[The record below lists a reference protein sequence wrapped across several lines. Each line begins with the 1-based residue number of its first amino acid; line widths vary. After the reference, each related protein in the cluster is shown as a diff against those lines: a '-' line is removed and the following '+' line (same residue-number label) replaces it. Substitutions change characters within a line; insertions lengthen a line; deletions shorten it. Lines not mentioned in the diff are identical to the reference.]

1 MPKRLKITGI
11 ALLLFSLT
19 APVQALEGAPQ
30 PLSSVPVKVKAAFSH
45 SRIEIGKNFTI
56 TGSVTPARKGVVVQR
71 ERLINGKWVRL
82 SQGSAKTNKKG
93 LWEMNVKAPRKPMTL
108 DYRVLATNVKKS
120 SVVKASVKVILPRP
134 APSVVIETKAAPEA
148 AGTTVNLVGTF
159 KDTGREISI
168 VIEMF
173 QQEVWLPIAA
183 PVTVGDSAWT
193 AELALP
199 LEVGEYKYR
208 VVATTSRGIAYSKE
222 LTYTVLPASTDLIPA
237 FGPGIAPRIWG
248 IDVARYQHMSDTNGD
263 GVADIQDEGL
273 PIDYIKAY
281 AKGLRYVFIK
291 ASDGYVA
298 RDGTTLADNY
308 ALKFATMDRP
318 AAQAAGV
325 FTGLYHFP
333 GMVVTTDDMTKRQK
347 ETAIIEDAREEA
359 IQAADRLAQLG
370 GYTGMD
376 LPYVLDVEPAN
387 GIGIGIDDKAPR
399 ALVSLWVKTWLTE
412 MKARTGRMP
421 IVYSS
426 PSFLTSR
433 FDSDPFWQDI
443 TLWVA
448 RYFGRP
454 QISHDAAVK
463 RINTGGGHP
472 MQDISYSTPWGAGE
486 SLRWSFWQY
495 SSMAKGKDFGILN
508 GARLDMN
515 VFSGDSAAFRLLLQ
529 GFWQPFPFDYQ
540 EIVDLVTFSSLTTSN
555 PQEYDFK
562 VNRLSNNRPVVSG
575 EISLLVD
582 GVRLRGA
589 RASYAGVG
597 VWKITLPE
605 FPIGSVTTIQVQFI
619 DSFGFY
625 APATFEFQHV
635 QQVLPT
641 PSPSPTS

>member
-1 MPKRLKITGI
+1 MSKRIQVLGI
-11 ALLLFSLT
+11 AFVLFSLT
-19 APVQALEGAPQ
+19 APSQALQRSPQ
-30 PLSSVPVKVKAAFSH
+30 PLSNVPVKVQAAFSH
-45 SRIEIGKNFTI
+45 SRIEVGKNFI
-56 TGSVTPARKGVVVQR
+56 ISGSVTPARKGVVVQR

-82 SQGSAKTNKKG
+82 KQGSTKTNKKG
-93 LWEMNVKAPRKPMTL
+93 LWEMNVKAPKKPTTL

-120 SVVKASVKVILPRP
+120 TVVKASVKVILPRP
-134 APSVVIETKAAPEA
+134 APSVVIETKSAPEA
-148 AGTTVNLVGTF
+148 VGTTVNLVGTF

-168 VIEMF
+168 VVEML
-173 QQEVWLPIAA
+173 QQEVWLPIQTL
-183 PVTVGDSAWT
+183 VTVGDSAWT
-193 AELALP
+193 AELTLP

-208 VVATTSRGIAYSKE
+208 VVATTSRGVAYSKE
-222 LTYTVLPASTDLIPA
+222 LSYTVLPASTDLIPA
-237 FGPGIAPRIWG
+237 FGPGITPRIWG

-263 GVADIQDEGL
+263 GVADINDEGL
-273 PIDYIKAY
+273 PIDFIKAF

-298 RDGTTLADNY
+298 RDGTTLADDY
-308 ALKFATMDRP
+308 ALKFASMDRP
-318 AAQAAGV
+318 TAQAAGV

-347 ETAIIEDAREEA
+347 ENAIIEDAREEA
-359 IQAADRLAQLG
+359 IQAANRLAELG

-387 GIGIGIDDKAPR
+387 GLGIGIDDKAPR
-399 ALVSLWVKTWLTE
+399 ALVSLWVKTWLLE

-433 FDSDPFWQDI
+433 FDDDPFWQEV

-463 RINTGGGHP
+463 RIISGGGHP

-486 SLRWSFWQY
+486 LLRWSFWQY

-540 EIVDLVTFSSLTTSN
+540 EIADVVTCTSTASPN
-555 PQEYDFK
+555 PQEYEIRI
-562 VNRLSNNRPVVSG
+562 NRLSNNRPVVSG
-575 EISLLVD
+575 EISILVD
-582 GVRLRGA
+582 GVRLKGA
-589 RASYAGVG
+589 RVVYAGVG
-597 VWKITLPE
+597 VWKVLLPE
-605 FPIGSVTTIQVQFI
+605 FAVGSITTIQVQFS

-625 APATFEFQHV
+625 APAAFEFQHV

-641 PSPSPTS
+641 PSPTPTS

>member
-1 MPKRLKITGI
+1 MSKPYRVLII
-11 ALLLFSLT
+11 SIVLFCLT
-19 APVQALEGAPQ
+19 APTQAFELAPQ
-30 PLSSVPVKVKAAFSH
+30 PLSNIPVKVQATFSH
-45 SRIEIGKNFTI
+45 SRIEVGQNFNI
-56 TGSVTPARKGVVVQR
+56 SGSVTPARKGVVVQR

-82 SQGSAKTNKKG
+82 KQGTAKTNKKG
-93 LWEMNVKAPRKPMTL
+93 LWEMNVKAPKKPTTL

-120 SVVKASVKVILPRP
+120 SVVKASIKVLLPRP
-134 APSVVIETKAAPEA
+134 APTVVIETKSAPEA
-148 AGTTVNLVGTF
+148 VGTTVNLVGTF

-168 VIEMF
+168 ILEML
-173 QQEVWLPIAA
+173 QQDLWV
-183 PVTVGDSAWT
+183 PVPTLITVGDSAWT
-193 AELALP
+193 AELTLP
-199 LEVGEYKYR
+199 SEVGEYKYR

-222 LTYTVLPASTDLIPA
+222 LSYTVLPASTDLIPA

-263 GVADIQDEGL
+263 GVADINDEGL
-273 PIDYIKAY
+273 PIDFIKAY
-281 AKGLRYVFIK
+281 SKGLRYVFIK

-298 RDGTTLADNY
+298 QDGTTLADDY
-308 ALKFATMDRP
+308 ALKFALMDRQV
-318 AAQAAGV
+318 AQAAGI

-347 ETAIIEDAREEA
+347 ESAIIEDAREEA
-359 IQAADRLAQLG
+359 IQAANRLVELG

-376 LPYVLDVEPAN
+376 LPYVLDVEPAK
-387 GIGIGIDDKAPR
+387 GLGIGIDDKAPR

-412 MKARTGRMP
+412 MKARTGRTP

-433 FDSDPFWQDI
+433 FDEDPFWQDI
-443 TLWVA
+443 NLWVA

-463 RINTGGGHP
+463 RIMTGGGHP
-472 MQDISYSTPWGAGE
+472 MQDITYSTPWGAGE
-486 SLRWSFWQY
+486 TLRWSFWQY

-540 EIVDLVTFSSLTTSN
+540 EIADVVTFTSTALS
-555 PQEYDFK
+555 PQEYEIR
-562 VNRLSNNRPVVSG
+562 VNRVSNNRPVVSG
-575 EISLLVD
+575 EISILVD
-582 GVRLRGA
+582 GVRLKGA
-589 RASYAGVG
+589 RVSYTGVG
-597 VWKITLPE
+597 IWKVLLPE
-605 FPIGSVTTIQVQFI
+605 FTVGSATTIEVQFS
-619 DSFGFY
+619 DTFGFY
-625 APATFEFQHV
+625 APATFEFQHI

-641 PSPSPTS
+641 PTPTPTS

>member
-1 MPKRLKITGI
+1 MQKRVLFIGI
-11 ALLLFSLT
+11 AVMIFSLT
-19 APVQALEGAPQ
+19 LPVAALEVAPQ
-30 PLSSVPVKVKAAFSH
+30 PLSNVPVKVKALFSH
-45 SRIEIGKNFTI
+45 SRIETGKEFTI
-56 TGSVTPARKGVVVQR
+56 SGSVTPARKGVVVQR

-82 SQGSAKTNKKG
+82 KQGSTKTNKKG
-93 LWEMNVKAPRKPMTL
+93 VWEMMVKAPKKPMTL

-120 SVVKASVKVILPRP
+120 SVVKASVKVVLPRP
-134 APSVVIETKAAPEA
+134 APSVVIETRSTPEA
-148 AGTTVNLVGTF
+148 VGTTVNLVGTF

-168 VIEMF
+168 VVEMF
-173 QQEVWLPIAA
+173 QQEVWLPIEL

-193 AELALP
+193 AALTLP

-208 VVATTSRGIAYSKE
+208 VVASTSRGIAYSKE
-222 LTYTVLPASTDLIPA
+222 LAYTVLPASTDLIPA
-237 FGPGIAPRIWG
+237 FGPGVAPRIWG

-263 GVADIQDEGL
+263 GTADINDDGL
-273 PIDYIKAY
+273 PIDFVKAY
-281 AKGLRYVFIK
+281 AKGLRFVFIK

-298 RDGTTLADNY
+298 RDGTTLASDY
-308 ALKFATMDRP
+308 ALKFASLDRP
-318 AAQAAGV
+318 AAQAAGI

-347 ETAIIEDAREEA
+347 EAAVIEDAREEA

-376 LPYVLDVEPAN
+376 LPYVLDVEPAS
-387 GIGIGIDDKAPR
+387 GLGMGIDDKAPR

-433 FDSDPFWQDI
+433 FDDDPFWQDI

-463 RINTGGGHP
+463 RIVSGGGHP
-472 MQDISYSTPWGAGE
+472 MQDISYSTPWGAGDA
-486 SLRWSFWQY
+486 LRWSFWQY

-529 GFWQPFPFDYQ
+529 GFWQPFPLDYD
-540 EIVDLVTFSSLTTSN
+540 EIADAVSLTALNTSN
-555 PQEYDFK
+555 PQEYELRI
-562 VNRLSNNRPVVSG
+562 NRISNNRPVVSG

-582 GVRLRGA
+582 GVRLKGTRVT
-589 RASYAGVG
+589 YAGVG
-597 VWKITLPE
+597 VWKVSLPE
-605 FPIGSVTTIQVQFI
+605 FEIGSFTSIQVQFT

-625 APATFEFQHV
+625 APATLAFVHT
-635 QQVLPT
+635 QQALPT
-641 PSPSPTS
+641 PSPTPTS